1 MQHLKG
7 KHIVLGITG
16 SIAAYK
22 ACTLIRLFVKAGA
35 EVQVVITPAGKE
47 FITPVTLS
55 ALTSKPVVSE
65 FFSGKDGS
73 WHSHV
78 DLGLWADAMVI
89 APATAASIAKM
100 AHGVADNMLI
110 TTYLSMK
117 APVFIAPAMDL
128 DMFAHPSTQDNL
140 AQLKRYGNIIIEPA
154 EGELA
159 SHLVGKGRMAEPEDI
174 FAFVS
179 KRLAEKQAPETLR
192 LNGKTVLV
200 TAGPTIEKIDPVRY
214 ITNHSSG
221 KMGYA
226 LAKAAR
232 SMGAEVELV
241 SGKTEIMPPYGVST
255 VFVSSAEEMYNAVL
269 NRAQNADIIV
279 MAAAVADYTPAE
291 KAPQKIKKSEGE
303 ATLVLKRTKDILAK
317 IGRDKTGAQV
327 VVGFSMETENLLE
340 NSRKK
345 LAEKNADMIVANSIA
360 NAGTGFGVDTNAAV
374 LITKDSE
381 TESGLV
387 SKDELARMI
396 LEKAAELCKK

>member
-1 MQHLKG
+1 
-7 KHIVLGITG
+7 
-16 SIAAYK
+16 
-22 ACTLIRLFVKAGA
+22 
-35 EVQVVITPAGKE
+35 
-47 FITPVTLS
+47 
-55 ALTSKPVVSE
+55 
-65 FFSGKDGS
+65 
-73 WHSHV
+73 
-78 DLGLWADAMVI
+78 
-89 APATAASIAKM
+89 
-100 AHGVADNMLI
+100 
-110 TTYLSMK
+110 
-117 APVFIAPAMDL
+117 
-128 DMFAHPSTQDNL
+128 
-140 AQLKRYGNIIIEPA
+140 
-154 EGELA
+154 
-159 SHLVGKGRMAEPEDI
+159 
-174 FAFVS
+174 
-179 KRLAEKQAPETLR
+179 
-192 LNGKTVLV
+192 
-200 TAGPTIEKIDPVRY
+200 
-214 ITNHSSG
+214 
-221 KMGYA
+221 
-226 LAKAAR
+226 
-232 SMGAEVELV
+232 
-241 SGKTEIMPPYGVST
+241 MPPYGVST